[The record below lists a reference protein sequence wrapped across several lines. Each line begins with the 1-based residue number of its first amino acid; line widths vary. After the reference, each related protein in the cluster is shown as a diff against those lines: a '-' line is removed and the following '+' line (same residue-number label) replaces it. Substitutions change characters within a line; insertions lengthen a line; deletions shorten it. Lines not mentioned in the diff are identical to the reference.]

1 MTVLPLLYGIS
12 SDLNAAKIKNYN
24 LNSMLLFFYKVN
36 PNPLKCVK
44 FDIFYLYTNRRKILN
59 SAITKILI
67 PFRNF

>member
-1 MTVLPLLYGIS
+1 MTLLPLLYSS
-12 SDLNAAKIKNYN
+12 SDLNAANIKNYIN

>member
-1 MTVLPLLYGIS
+1 MTVLPLLYSS
-12 SDLNAAKIKNYN
+12 SDLNAANIKNYIN

>member
-1 MTVLPLLYGIS
+1 MTLLPLLYSS
-12 SDLNAAKIKNYN
+12 SDFNAANIKNYSN
-24 LNSMLLFFYKVN
+24 LNSILLFFYKVN

>member
-1 MTVLPLLYGIS
+1 MTVLPLLYSS
-12 SDLNAAKIKNYN
+12 SDFNAANIKNYIN

>member
-1 MTVLPLLYGIS
+1 MTLLPLLYSS
-12 SDLNAAKIKNYN
+12 SDFNAANIKNYIN

-67 PFRNF
+67 RFRNF

>member
-1 MTVLPLLYGIS
+1 MTLLPLLYSS
-12 SDLNAAKIKNYN
+12 SDFNAANIKNYIN

-44 FDIFYLYTNRRKILN
+44 FDIFYLYTNRRKIQN

>member
-1 MTVLPLLYGIS
+1 MTVLPLLYSS
-12 SDLNAAKIKNYN
+12 SDLNAANIKNYIN

-59 SAITKILI
+59 SAITKILNPI
-67 PFRNF
+67 S

>member
-1 MTVLPLLYGIS
+1 MTLLPLLYSS
-12 SDLNAAKIKNYN
+12 SDFNAANIKNYIN

-44 FDIFYLYTNRRKILN
+44 FDIFYLCTNRRKILN

>member
-1 MTVLPLLYGIS
+1 MTLLPLLYSS
-12 SDLNAAKIKNYN
+12 SDFNAANIKNYIN

-59 SAITKILI
+59 SAIKKILI

>member
-1 MTVLPLLYGIS
+1 MTLLPLLYSS
-12 SDLNAAKIKNYN
+12 SDFNAANIKNYIN